1 MNETTKTIHFKSAL
15 VGEEWIDDPVFSVD
29 SNGMIT
35 NIATA
40 SANQQVSESFDAVA
54 LPGMPNVHSHAFQ
67 RAFAGLSEFRT
78 ADNDSFWTWRKLMY
92 DFLLKLSPEDV
103 YVIARQLYIEMLLA
117 GYTWVGEFH
126 YVHNDIQGNHYACL
140 SELSDAVIRAANDV
154 GIGICMLPVL
164 YQRGGFDDQPLSKG
178 QQRFQL
184 GNEDFLKLFED
195 LSSHKSDNFNLGIA
209 LHSLRAVCVDSA
221 KHVIDN
227 IPGDFKIHV
236 HVAEQTKEIEDC
248 LAKHSKRSVQ
258 FLLDHFDVDQRW
270 CLIHATHLD
279 DAEVSGI
286 AKSGAVVGL
295 CPTTEANLGDG
306 IFRAKDYLDAGGKI
320 SIGSDSHCSVD
331 LREELRILEY
341 GQRLQG
347 RNRAVLGTSEKSV
360 GRRLYQSTA
369 AGGGQ
374 AIGVKTGS
382 LQTGFR
388 ADFTIVDPNHPAIA
402 GANGNALIDRL
413 IFCNADDPIVGA
425 IVGGQ
430 VKMMDDPEFFEV
442 VQQSHIDFNT
452 VSRRLMT

>member
-40 SANQQVSESFDAVA
+40 SANQQVSDSFDAVA

-78 ADNDSFWTWRKLMY
+78 ADNDSFWTCRKLMY
-92 DFLLKLSPEDV
+92 DFLLKLSPEDI
-103 YVIARQLYIEMLLA
+103 YIIARQLYVEMLLA

-184 GNEDFLKLFED
+184 GNEDFLKLIEN

-227 IPGDFKIHV
+227 IPDDFKIHV
-236 HVAEQTKEIEDC
+236 HLAEQTKEIDDC

-320 SIGSDSHCSVD
+320 SIGSCLLYTSPSPRD
-331 LREELRILEY
+331 
-341 GQRLQG
+341 QR
-347 RNRAVLGTSEKSV
+347 
-360 GRRLYQSTA
+360 
-369 AGGGQ
+369 
-374 AIGVKTGS
+374 GS
-382 LQTGFR
+382 R
-388 ADFTIVDPNHPAIA
+388 MPSSA
-402 GANGNALIDRL
+402 
-413 IFCNADDPIVGA
+413 
-425 IVGGQ
+425 
-430 VKMMDDPEFFEV
+430 
-442 VQQSHIDFNT
+442 
-452 VSRRLMT
+452 